1 MTPAPCVLAEAARDG
16 RPLADCLDALI
27 TCGGCKQGGCA
38 TARPPLGQALLRLH
52 QSARELRQLH
62 SKLRQCRE
70 DVEILRTD
78 LAKQEPRVT
87 DLEHL
92 HRRSTEELEA
102 ATQAKSQFLANMS
115 HEIRTPL
122 NAVLGMAGLLLD
134 TSLSSRQQEFVETI
148 RTSGSLL
155 LSIINDILDFSK
167 IDAGRLEL
175 EHAPFEP
182 CDVVASAFSLVYEE
196 AGRKQLDLAYE
207 IAAGTPEVVAG
218 DAFRLQ
224 QVLGNLLSNAVKF
237 TERGEVTLLVRALGP
252 AAAGA
257 ATHLELSVRDT
268 GIGIPSDRRER
279 LFKAF
284 SQVDASTTRRF
295 GGTGLGLAI
304 TKELVTRMGGQ
315 IECESEPGRGSTFR
329 FTILVDVV
337 PAPRPA
343 SERSDTEL
351 LAGRRVLVVDD
362 NQTSRR
368 ILSRLTESW
377 DMQTRGAVSGPHA
390 LEILTAGEPLDVAI
404 VDLHMP
410 GMDGRLLARTIRQL
424 ESHRAMRLVLLT
436 PAGAPVDPETSHA
449 FAAILHKPVHPRRLQ
464 QALVEALRGERST
477 HAAAERVGA
486 SPPSATDLATRHP
499 LRILI
504 AEDNAINQRVLQ
516 LWLESHGYTPDVV
529 GDGTRAV
536 EAVLER
542 GYDVVFMD
550 VQMPGLDGLA
560 ATRAIHEALPSDRPR
575 IVALSAA
582 TDAADRAACLAA
594 GMDQFLAKPLQK
606 ARLVDALEQ
615 CEPTPVALRRPPASI
630 APKPR
635 EQGALSIL
643 VADDN
648 PVNQQVT
655 RLMLERLGHQCSVV
669 ADGREAVQAVTHARF
684 DLVLMDCHMP
694 VLDGYQAT
702 AALRASEAGRRVAI
716 VALTAQRTPGD
727 RERCLAA
734 GMDGYLPKPI
744 DGEQLATEIARV
756 LQLRSAATDPPRT
769 EDVPLW
775 AGAAL
780 EQLRQL
786 DGEGA
791 SVLREIMELF
801 RTDSLR
807 IVGKLRSAVSA
818 DDRAAVCRLG
828 HELQGAAS
836 AVGAERVTERT
847 RTLRTAAKTGDAA
860 ALSDRLAALV
870 QVIEQTH
877 ASLADVVGG
886 AERAT
891 A

>member
-1 MTPAPCVLAEAARDG
+1 MIRSPCVLAEAARDA
-16 RPLADCLDALI
+16 RPLADCLDELI
-27 TCGGCKQGGCA
+27 TCAGCKQGGCG

-52 QSARELRQLH
+52 QAARELRQLH
-62 SKLRQCRE
+62 SKLRQSQE
-70 DVEILRTD
+70 EVEILRAD

-87 DLEHL
+87 DLEQL
-92 HRRSTEELEA
+92 HRKSTEELEA
-102 ATQAKSQFLANMS
+102 ATMAKGQFLANMS

-122 NAVLGMAGLLLD
+122 NAVLGMSGLLLD
-134 TSLSSRQQEFVETI
+134 TNLSPRQQEFVETI

-167 IDAGRLEL
+167 LDAGRLDL
-175 EHAPFEP
+175 EHAPFDL
-182 CDVVASAFSLVYEE
+182 CDVIASAFSLVYEE
-196 AGRKQLDLAYE
+196 AGRKQLDFAYE
-207 IAAGTPEVVAG
+207 IAAGTPAVVAG

-237 TERGEVTLLVRALGP
+237 TERGEVTLLVRATGP
-252 AAAGA
+252 VAAGA
-257 ATHLELSVRDT
+257 ATRLEVSVCDT
-268 GIGIPSDRRER
+268 GIGIPTDRRDR

-315 IECESEPGRGSTFR
+315 IDIESEPGKGSTFR

-337 PAPRPA
+337 HVERPA
-343 SERSDTEL
+343 SERSDAEV

-362 NQTSRR
+362 NQTNRR
-368 ILSRLTESW
+368 ILSRLTETW
-377 DMQTRGAVSGPHA
+377 AMQTRGATSGPHA

-404 VDLHMP
+404 IDLHMP

-436 PAGAPVDPETSHA
+436 SAGVPVDPEMGGLFS
-449 FAAILHKPVHPRRLQ
+449 AILHKPVHPRRLQ
-464 QALVEALRGERST
+464 QALVEALRGEPST
-477 HAAAERVGA
+477 HAAAERVLA
-486 SPPSATDLATRHP
+486 APPSATDMATRHP

-504 AEDNAINQRVLQ
+504 AEDNPINQRVLQ
-516 LWLESHGYTPDVV
+516 MWLERHGYTPDVV
-529 GDGTRAV
+529 GDGAQAV
-536 EAVLER
+536 QAVIER

-550 VQMPGLDGLA
+550 VQMPVLDGIA
-560 ATRAIHEALPSDRPR
+560 ATRKINEALPSTRPR

-582 TDAADRAACLAA
+582 TEADDRAACLAA
-594 GMDQFLAKPLQK
+594 GMAQFLAKPLQQ

-615 CEPTPVALRRPPASI
+615 CEPTPVALRRPPPSLV
-630 APKPR
+630 PKPH
-635 EQGALSIL
+635 EPGALSIL
-643 VADDN
+643 VAEDN
-648 PVNQQVT
+648 LVNQQVT
-655 RLMLERLGHQCSVV
+655 RLLLERLGHQCSVV
-669 ADGREAVQAVTHARF
+669 ANGREAVQAVANASF

-702 AALRASEAGRRVAI
+702 TALRASETGRRLPI
-716 VALTAQRTPGD
+716 VALTAQRLPGD
-727 RERCLAA
+727 RERCLAT

-744 DGEQLATEIARV
+744 DGEQLSTEIARV
-756 LQLRSAATDPPRT
+756 LQLRSAPERPRA

-786 DGEGA
+786 DGAGA
-791 SVLREIMELF
+791 SVSLEIMELF

-807 IVGKLRSAVSA
+807 IVAALRSAVSA
-818 DDRAAVCRLG
+818 GDRAAISRLG
-828 HELQGAAS
+828 HELDGAAS
-836 AVGAERVTERT
+836 VVGAARLIERT
-847 RTLRTAAKTGDAA
+847 RALGAAAKTGDVA
-860 ALSDRLAALV
+860 ALSSSLTALV
-870 QVIEQTH
+870 QVVEETH
-877 ASLADVVGG
+877 DTLAAAFGEAG
-886 AERAT
+886 RAT